1 MKIKFTT
8 KITITTGVIVS
19 SILLIISSFSYN
31 TAQKNFNS
39 ELNNK
44 LEIIKRGKLDFIVN
58 KTSNLEKLIEMASEN
73 RKLIEY
79 IEMADG
85 AGAEDGEAEDFIDI
99 FEDNIADTL
108 KTIKSHYQIFSEA
121 NRIIITGKKGI
132 SILDSEILVGERGL
146 DEKTAKK
153 YIGRE
158 LNSQLKFENG
168 VLCSIENKRE
178 IYIKKEIYNENKDS
192 IIGEYYVFFPLN
204 IFDDNKNLS
213 KEIEELSI
221 LSEAGYILNS
231 NIYNSGDIVNDSS
244 LLEKISKIKGN
255 EIYYTKN
262 NINIV
267 ENIENGICIYIKV
280 KTKEILKPL
289 VKMKNK
295 TILMSL
301 IGTLLILLF
310 LYTSIKHQLLPL
322 LKIINIFG
330 IIKEGNLE
338 KNVIYNNKI
347 DRSDEIGELWDSL
360 ETMFWELRKMLDN
373 IKKSSGDVKIS
384 TETIDILS
392 ENLKMSSEEIAASIN
407 EIALGNIEQV
417 ATLGEINQKMN
428 NFVLRIIS
436 VKENNNIVNE
446 NSIEMKKMS
455 LNGKVNM
462 GQLENRMD
470 TIKLA
475 INETFNKIHNLEE
488 LSNKITNVVNVIQGI
503 SKQTNLLALN
513 AAIEAARAGEFG
525 RGFAVVAEEVRKLSD
540 ESSQFSDEIGFII
553 LEIQKEIV
561 KASENVKNTINFVET
576 GEKEV
581 NSTICYFEKIID
593 KIEISDELI
602 GKIVLEVDSI
612 AKMSEEI
619 NYNIENIVE
628 VVENSSASSQEVAA
642 AATEQSTSI
651 TNINKSVKDL
661 EAMATSLEFFT
672 EKFKI

>member
-1 MKIKFTT
+1 MKIKFIT

-310 LYTSIKHQLLPL
+310 LYISIKHQLLPL

>member
-8 KITITTGVIVS
+8 KITIITGVIVS
-19 SILLIISSFSYN
+19 SILLVISSFSYN
-31 TAQKNFNS
+31 TAQKNFNN
-39 ELNNK
+39 ELTNK
-44 LEIIKRGKLDFIVN
+44 LEIIKRGKLDFIIN
-58 KTSNLEKLIEMASEN
+58 KISNFEKLIEMASEN

-79 IEMADG
+79 IDMADG
-85 AGAEDGEAEDFIDI
+85 AGAEDGDAEDFIDI

-121 NRIIITGKKGI
+121 NRIIITGKKGKI
-132 SILDSEILVGERGL
+132 ILDSKIKVGERGL
-146 DEKTAKK
+146 DEETAKK
-153 YIGRE
+153 YIGGE
-158 LNSQLKFENG
+158 LSEQIKFENG
-168 VLCSIENKRE
+168 ILCNIENERE
-178 IYIKKEIYNENKDS
+178 IYIKKDIYNESKNS
-192 IIGEYYVFFPLN
+192 IIGNYYVLFSLN
-204 IFDDNKNLS
+204 IFDDNKVLS

-221 LSEAGYILNS
+221 LSDSGYVLNS
-231 NIYNSGDIVNDSS
+231 NIYNSGDMISDRS
-244 LLEKISKIKGN
+244 LLEKISTIKEN

-262 NINIV
+262 SINIL
-267 ENIENGICIYIKV
+267 ENIENGIYIYIKV
-280 KTKEILKPL
+280 KIKEVLKPL
-289 VKMKNK
+289 VVMKNR
-295 TILMSL
+295 TILISL
-301 IGTLLILLF
+301 IGTLLIILF

-338 KNVIYNNKI
+338 KDVIYNNKI
-347 DRSDEIGELWDSL
+347 NRNDEIGELWDSL
-360 ETMFWELRKMLDN
+360 ETMFWELRKMLVN
-373 IKKSSGDVKIS
+373 IKKSSGDVKIN
-384 TETIDILS
+384 TETIEVLS

-436 VKENNNIVNE
+436 VKDNNKIINE

>member
-8 KITITTGVIVS
+8 KITIITGVIVS

-44 LEIIKRGKLDFIVN
+44 LEIIKRGKLDFIFN

-121 NRIIITGKKGI
+121 NRIIITGKKGV

>member
-121 NRIIITGKKGI
+121 NRIIITGKKGV